1 MKLSCHNLTRKFG
14 DTTALN
20 GVNLCLDE
28 PKIYGLLGRNGAGK
42 TTLLRLITNYIQPTE
57 GTITLDEQNV
67 WENEKAQHQIFLVT
81 ETSYFAE
88 MNAHKLIQLMS
99 EIYPSFDKQQCLDYA
114 KRFELDLNKKYTAL
128 STGYKSVLRAVLSL
142 SVHTPFLFLDEP
154 TLGMDAFHRE
164 LFYKLLIESY
174 SESPSCILLSTHLI
188 SEVEGL
194 LENVIIL
201 DHGKV
206 LIDAC
211 IEAYPSFVSIVESD
225 IRRIRGRF
233 LPTALSHAAPFGIT
247 VAVMISV
254 FSLLA
259 PFGVEQRQTTMYML
273 LILISMGAVI
283 KSCIPLTWLRAF
295 VCVTMVGGTFFAL
308 AILPSLFE
316 ITAITIPMATAVLIG
331 AAACL
336 VEILILEQ
344 VRKTMVK

>member
-57 GTITLDEQNV
+57 GSITRDEQNV

-206 LIDAC
+206 LID
-211 IEAYPSFVSIVESD
+211 ES
-225 IRRIRGRF
+225 
-233 LPTALSHAAPFGIT
+233 SEQ
-247 VAVMISV
+247 
-254 FSLLA
+254 LLA
-259 PFGVEQRQTTMYML
+259 QGYCVSGRISDVDDYCFGKN
-273 LILISMGAVI
+273 VI
-283 KSCIPLTWLRAF
+283 GSS
-295 VCVTMVGGTFFAL
+295 VVGGLKT
-308 AILPSLFE
+308 
-316 ITAITIPMATAVLIG
+316 TAVLG
-331 AAACL
+331 
-336 VEILILEQ
+336 EREQ
-344 VRKTMVK
+344 VPDTLEVTGLSLQQLFVQLVGSENPS

>member
-57 GTITLDEQNV
+57 GSITLDEQNV

-88 MNAHKLIQLMS
+88 MNANNLIQLMS

-206 LIDAC
+206 LID
-211 IEAYPSFVSIVESD
+211 ES
-225 IRRIRGRF
+225 
-233 LPTALSHAAPFGIT
+233 SEQ
-247 VAVMISV
+247 
-254 FSLLA
+254 LLA
-259 PFGVEQRQTTMYML
+259 QGYCVSGR
-273 LILISMGAVI
+273 ISDVDDYCSGKNVI
-283 KSCIPLTWLRAF
+283 GSS
-295 VCVTMVGGTFFAL
+295 VVGGLKTT
-308 AILPSLFE
+308 AILGE
-316 ITAITIPMATAVLIG
+316 R
-331 AAACL
+331 
-336 VEILILEQ
+336 EQ
-344 VRKTMVK
+344 VPDTLEVTGLSLQQLFVQLVGSENPS

>member
-57 GTITLDEQNV
+57 GTITLDEQDV
-67 WENEKAQHQIFLVT
+67 WENEKAQHQIFLIT
-81 ETSYFAE
+81 ESSFFEDLTGQRLADIME
-88 MNAHKLIQLMS
+88 Q
-99 EIYPSFDKQQCLDYA
+99 IYPSFDKEQFLSYA
-114 KRFELDLNKKYTAL
+114 KRFELNLKKKYQTL
-128 STGYKSVLRAVLSL
+128 STGYKSVLRAVAAL

-206 LIDAC
+206 LID
-211 IEAYPSFVSIVESD
+211 ES
-225 IRRIRGRF
+225 
-233 LPTALSHAAPFGIT
+233 SEQ
-247 VAVMISV
+247 
-254 FSLLA
+254 LLA
-259 PFGVEQRQTTMYML
+259 QGYCVSGR
-273 LILISMGAVI
+273 ISDVDDYCSGKNVI
-283 KSCIPLTWLRAF
+283 GSS
-295 VCVTMVGGTFFAL
+295 VVGGLKTTAILGERNNVPDTLDVTGLSLQQLFVQLVGSEAL
-308 AILPSLFE
+308 A
-316 ITAITIPMATAVLIG
+316 
-331 AAACL
+331 
-336 VEILILEQ
+336 
-344 VRKTMVK
+344 

>member
-57 GTITLDEQNV
+57 GSITLDEQNI

-206 LIDAC
+206 LID
-211 IEAYPSFVSIVESD
+211 ES
-225 IRRIRGRF
+225 
-233 LPTALSHAAPFGIT
+233 SEQ
-247 VAVMISV
+247 
-254 FSLLA
+254 LLA
-259 PFGVEQRQTTMYML
+259 QGYCVSGR
-273 LILISMGAVI
+273 ISDVDDYCSGKNIIGSSV
-283 KSCIPLTWLRAF
+283 
-295 VCVTMVGGTFFAL
+295 VGGLKT
-308 AILPSLFE
+308 
-316 ITAITIPMATAVLIG
+316 TAVLG
-331 AAACL
+331 
-336 VEILILEQ
+336 EREQ
-344 VRKTMVK
+344 VPDTLEITGLSLQQLFVQLVGSENPS

>member
-1 MKLSCHNLTRKFG
+1 MNR
-14 DTTALN
+14 
-20 GVNLCLDE
+20 
-28 PKIYGLLGRNGAGK
+28 IYGLLGRNGAGK

-57 GTITLDEQNV
+57 GSITLDEQNV
-67 WENEKAQHQIFLVT
+67 WENEKTQRQIFLVT

-88 MNAHKLIQLMS
+88 MNANNLIQLMS

-128 STGYKSVLRAVLSL
+128 STGYKSVLRAVAAL

-206 LIDAC
+206 LID
-211 IEAYPSFVSIVESD
+211 ES
-225 IRRIRGRF
+225 
-233 LPTALSHAAPFGIT
+233 SEQ
-247 VAVMISV
+247 
-254 FSLLA
+254 LLA
-259 PFGVEQRQTTMYML
+259 QGYCVSGR
-273 LILISMGAVI
+273 ISDVDDYCSGKNVI
-283 KSCIPLTWLRAF
+283 GSS
-295 VCVTMVGGTFFAL
+295 VVGGLKT
-308 AILPSLFE
+308 
-316 ITAITIPMATAVLIG
+316 TAVLG
-331 AAACL
+331 
-336 VEILILEQ
+336 EREQ
-344 VRKTMVK
+344 VPDTLEVTGLSLQQLFVQLVGSENPS

>member
-57 GTITLDEQNV
+57 GSITLDEQNV

-206 LIDAC
+206 LID
-211 IEAYPSFVSIVESD
+211 ES
-225 IRRIRGRF
+225 
-233 LPTALSHAAPFGIT
+233 SEQ
-247 VAVMISV
+247 
-254 FSLLA
+254 LLA
-259 PFGVEQRQTTMYML
+259 QGYC
-273 LILISMGAVI
+273 ISGRISDVDDYCSGKNI
-283 KSCIPLTWLRAF
+283 IGSS
-295 VCVTMVGGTFFAL
+295 VVGGLKT
-308 AILPSLFE
+308 
-316 ITAITIPMATAVLIG
+316 TAVLG
-331 AAACL
+331 
-336 VEILILEQ
+336 EREQ
-344 VRKTMVK
+344 VPDTLEVTGLSLQQLFVQLVGSENPS

>member
-88 MNAHKLIQLMS
+88 MNANSLIQLMS

-206 LIDAC
+206 LID
-211 IEAYPSFVSIVESD
+211 ES
-225 IRRIRGRF
+225 
-233 LPTALSHAAPFGIT
+233 SEQ
-247 VAVMISV
+247 
-254 FSLLA
+254 LLA
-259 PFGVEQRQTTMYML
+259 QGYCVSGR
-273 LILISMGAVI
+273 ISDVDDYCSGKNVI
-283 KSCIPLTWLRAF
+283 GSS
-295 VCVTMVGGTFFAL
+295 VVGGLKT
-308 AILPSLFE
+308 
-316 ITAITIPMATAVLIG
+316 TAVLG
-331 AAACL
+331 
-336 VEILILEQ
+336 EREQ
-344 VRKTMVK
+344 VPDTLEVTGLSLQQLFVQLVGSENPS

>member
-57 GTITLDEQNV
+57 GTVTLDEQNV

-206 LIDAC
+206 LID
-211 IEAYPSFVSIVESD
+211 ES
-225 IRRIRGRF
+225 
-233 LPTALSHAAPFGIT
+233 SEQ
-247 VAVMISV
+247 
-254 FSLLA
+254 LLA
-259 PFGVEQRQTTMYML
+259 QGYCVSGR
-273 LILISMGAVI
+273 ISDVDDYCSGKNVI
-283 KSCIPLTWLRAF
+283 GSS
-295 VCVTMVGGTFFAL
+295 VVGGLKT
-308 AILPSLFE
+308 
-316 ITAITIPMATAVLIG
+316 TAVLG
-331 AAACL
+331 
-336 VEILILEQ
+336 EREQ
-344 VRKTMVK
+344 VPDTLEVTGLSLQQLFVQLVGSENPS

>member
-42 TTLLRLITNYIQPTE
+42 TTLLRLITNYIQPTD
-57 GTITLDEQNV
+57 GSITLDEQNV

-88 MNAHKLIQLMS
+88 MNANSLIQLMS
-99 EIYPSFDKQQCLDYA
+99 EIYPSFDKEQFLSYA

-206 LIDAC
+206 LID
-211 IEAYPSFVSIVESD
+211 ES
-225 IRRIRGRF
+225 
-233 LPTALSHAAPFGIT
+233 SEQ
-247 VAVMISV
+247 
-254 FSLLA
+254 LLA
-259 PFGVEQRQTTMYML
+259 QGYCVSGR
-273 LILISMGAVI
+273 ISDVDDYCSGKNVI
-283 KSCIPLTWLRAF
+283 GSS
-295 VCVTMVGGTFFAL
+295 VVGGLKT
-308 AILPSLFE
+308 
-316 ITAITIPMATAVLIG
+316 TAVLG
-331 AAACL
+331 
-336 VEILILEQ
+336 EREQ
-344 VRKTMVK
+344 VLDTLEVTGLSLQQLFVQLVGSENPS

>member
-57 GTITLDEQNV
+57 GTVTLDEQNV

-206 LIDAC
+206 LID
-211 IEAYPSFVSIVESD
+211 ES
-225 IRRIRGRF
+225 
-233 LPTALSHAAPFGIT
+233 SEQ
-247 VAVMISV
+247 
-254 FSLLA
+254 LLA
-259 PFGVEQRQTTMYML
+259 QGYCVSGR
-273 LILISMGAVI
+273 ISDVDDYCSGKNVI
-283 KSCIPLTWLRAF
+283 GSS
-295 VCVTMVGGTFFAL
+295 VVGGLKT
-308 AILPSLFE
+308 
-316 ITAITIPMATAVLIG
+316 TAVLG
-331 AAACL
+331 
-336 VEILILEQ
+336 EREQ
-344 VRKTMVK
+344 VSDTLEVTGLSLQQLFVQLVGSENPS

>member
-57 GTITLDEQNV
+57 GIITLDEQNV

-88 MNAHKLIQLMS
+88 MNANSLIQLMS
-99 EIYPSFDKQQCLDYA
+99 EIYPSFDKEQFLSYA
-114 KRFELDLNKKYTAL
+114 KRFELDLNKKYIAL

-206 LIDAC
+206 LID
-211 IEAYPSFVSIVESD
+211 ES
-225 IRRIRGRF
+225 
-233 LPTALSHAAPFGIT
+233 SEQ
-247 VAVMISV
+247 
-254 FSLLA
+254 LLA
-259 PFGVEQRQTTMYML
+259 QGYCVSGR
-273 LILISMGAVI
+273 ISDVDDYCSGKNVI
-283 KSCIPLTWLRAF
+283 GSS
-295 VCVTMVGGTFFAL
+295 VVGGLKT
-308 AILPSLFE
+308 
-316 ITAITIPMATAVLIG
+316 TAVLG
-331 AAACL
+331 
-336 VEILILEQ
+336 EREQ
-344 VRKTMVK
+344 VPDTLEVTGLSLQQLFVQLVGSENPS

>member
-57 GTITLDEQNV
+57 GSITLDEQNV

-206 LIDAC
+206 LID
-211 IEAYPSFVSIVESD
+211 ES
-225 IRRIRGRF
+225 
-233 LPTALSHAAPFGIT
+233 SEQ
-247 VAVMISV
+247 
-254 FSLLA
+254 LLA
-259 PFGVEQRQTTMYML
+259 QGYCVSGR
-273 LILISMGAVI
+273 ISDVDDYCSSKNVI
-283 KSCIPLTWLRAF
+283 GSS
-295 VCVTMVGGTFFAL
+295 VVGGLKT
-308 AILPSLFE
+308 
-316 ITAITIPMATAVLIG
+316 TAVLG
-331 AAACL
+331 
-336 VEILILEQ
+336 EREQ
-344 VRKTMVK
+344 VPDTLEVTGLSLQQLFVQLVGSENPS

>member
-42 TTLLRLITNYIQPTE
+42 TTLLRLITNYIQPTD
-57 GTITLDEQNV
+57 GSITLDEQNV

-88 MNAHKLIQLMS
+88 MNANSLIQLMS
-99 EIYPSFDKQQCLDYA
+99 EIYPSFDKEQFLSYA

-206 LIDAC
+206 LID
-211 IEAYPSFVSIVESD
+211 ES
-225 IRRIRGRF
+225 
-233 LPTALSHAAPFGIT
+233 SEQ
-247 VAVMISV
+247 
-254 FSLLA
+254 LLA
-259 PFGVEQRQTTMYML
+259 QGYCVSGR
-273 LILISMGAVI
+273 ISDVDDYCSGKNVI
-283 KSCIPLTWLRAF
+283 GSS
-295 VCVTMVGGTFFAL
+295 VVGGLKT
-308 AILPSLFE
+308 
-316 ITAITIPMATAVLIG
+316 TAVLG
-331 AAACL
+331 
-336 VEILILEQ
+336 EREQ
-344 VRKTMVK
+344 VPDTLEVTGLSLQQLFVQLVGSENPS

>member
-42 TTLLRLITNYIQPTE
+42 TTLLRLITNYIQTTE
-57 GTITLDEQNV
+57 GSITLDEQNV

-206 LIDAC
+206 LID
-211 IEAYPSFVSIVESD
+211 ES
-225 IRRIRGRF
+225 
-233 LPTALSHAAPFGIT
+233 SEQ
-247 VAVMISV
+247 
-254 FSLLA
+254 LLA
-259 PFGVEQRQTTMYML
+259 QGYCVSGR
-273 LILISMGAVI
+273 ISDVDDYCSGKNIIGSSV
-283 KSCIPLTWLRAF
+283 
-295 VCVTMVGGTFFAL
+295 VGGLKT
-308 AILPSLFE
+308 
-316 ITAITIPMATAVLIG
+316 TAVLG
-331 AAACL
+331 
-336 VEILILEQ
+336 EREQ
-344 VRKTMVK
+344 VPDTLEVTGLSLQQLFVQLVGSENPS

>member
-57 GTITLDEQNV
+57 GSITLDEQNV

-206 LIDAC
+206 LID
-211 IEAYPSFVSIVESD
+211 ES
-225 IRRIRGRF
+225 
-233 LPTALSHAAPFGIT
+233 SKQ
-247 VAVMISV
+247 
-254 FSLLA
+254 LLA
-259 PFGVEQRQTTMYML
+259 QGYCVSGR
-273 LILISMGAVI
+273 ISDVDDYCSGKNVI
-283 KSCIPLTWLRAF
+283 GSS
-295 VCVTMVGGTFFAL
+295 VVGGLKTT
-308 AILPSLFE
+308 AILGE
-316 ITAITIPMATAVLIG
+316 R
-331 AAACL
+331 
-336 VEILILEQ
+336 EQ
-344 VRKTMVK
+344 VPDTLEVTGLSLQQLFVQLVGSENPS

>member
-57 GTITLDEQNV
+57 GSITLDEQNV

-88 MNAHKLIQLMS
+88 MNANNLIQLMS

-206 LIDAC
+206 LID
-211 IEAYPSFVSIVESD
+211 ES
-225 IRRIRGRF
+225 
-233 LPTALSHAAPFGIT
+233 SEQ
-247 VAVMISV
+247 
-254 FSLLA
+254 LLA
-259 PFGVEQRQTTMYML
+259 QGYCVSGR
-273 LILISMGAVI
+273 ISDVDDYCSGKNVI
-283 KSCIPLTWLRAF
+283 GSS
-295 VCVTMVGGTFFAL
+295 VVGGLKTTAILGERNNVPDTLDVTGLSLQQLFVQIVGSEAL
-308 AILPSLFE
+308 A
-316 ITAITIPMATAVLIG
+316 
-331 AAACL
+331 
-336 VEILILEQ
+336 
-344 VRKTMVK
+344 

>member
-42 TTLLRLITNYIQPTE
+42 TTLLRLITNYIQPTD
-57 GTITLDEQNV
+57 GSITLDEQNV

-128 STGYKSVLRAVLSL
+128 STGYKSVLRAVLPL

-206 LIDAC
+206 LID
-211 IEAYPSFVSIVESD
+211 ES
-225 IRRIRGRF
+225 
-233 LPTALSHAAPFGIT
+233 SEQ
-247 VAVMISV
+247 
-254 FSLLA
+254 LLA
-259 PFGVEQRQTTMYML
+259 QGYCVSGR
-273 LILISMGAVI
+273 ISDVDDYCSGKNVI
-283 KSCIPLTWLRAF
+283 GSS
-295 VCVTMVGGTFFAL
+295 VVGGLKT
-308 AILPSLFE
+308 
-316 ITAITIPMATAVLIG
+316 TAVLG
-331 AAACL
+331 
-336 VEILILEQ
+336 EREQ
-344 VRKTMVK
+344 VPDTLEVTGLSLQQLFVQLVGSENPS

>member
-42 TTLLRLITNYIQPTE
+42 TTLLRLITNYIQPTD
-57 GTITLDEQNV
+57 GSITLDEQNV

-206 LIDAC
+206 LID
-211 IEAYPSFVSIVESD
+211 ES
-225 IRRIRGRF
+225 
-233 LPTALSHAAPFGIT
+233 SEQ
-247 VAVMISV
+247 
-254 FSLLA
+254 LLA
-259 PFGVEQRQTTMYML
+259 QGYCVSGR
-273 LILISMGAVI
+273 ISDVDDYCSGKNVI
-283 KSCIPLTWLRAF
+283 GSS
-295 VCVTMVGGTFFAL
+295 VVGGLKT
-308 AILPSLFE
+308 
-316 ITAITIPMATAVLIG
+316 TAVLG
-331 AAACL
+331 
-336 VEILILEQ
+336 EREQ
-344 VRKTMVK
+344 VPDTLDVTGLSLQQLFVQLVGSENPS

>member
-42 TTLLRLITNYIQPTE
+42 TTLLRLITNYIQPTD
-57 GTITLDEQNV
+57 GSITLDEQNV

-88 MNAHKLIQLMS
+88 MNANNLIQLMS

-206 LIDAC
+206 LIDESSEQLLAQGYC
-211 IEAYPSFVSIVESD
+211 VSGRISDVDDYCSGKNVIGSIV
-225 IRRIRGRF
+225 
-233 LPTALSHAAPFGIT
+233 
-247 VAVMISV
+247 
-254 FSLLA
+254 
-259 PFGVEQRQTTMYML
+259 
-273 LILISMGAVI
+273 
-283 KSCIPLTWLRAF
+283 
-295 VCVTMVGGTFFAL
+295 VGGLKT
-308 AILPSLFE
+308 
-316 ITAITIPMATAVLIG
+316 TAVLG
-331 AAACL
+331 
-336 VEILILEQ
+336 EREQ
-344 VRKTMVK
+344 VPDTLDVTGLSLQQLFVQLVGSENPS

>member
-57 GTITLDEQNV
+57 GSITLDEQNV

-206 LIDAC
+206 LID
-211 IEAYPSFVSIVESD
+211 ES
-225 IRRIRGRF
+225 
-233 LPTALSHAAPFGIT
+233 SEQ
-247 VAVMISV
+247 
-254 FSLLA
+254 LLA
-259 PFGVEQRQTTMYML
+259 QGYCVSGR
-273 LILISMGAVI
+273 ISDVDDYCSGKNIIGSSV
-283 KSCIPLTWLRAF
+283 
-295 VCVTMVGGTFFAL
+295 VGGLKT
-308 AILPSLFE
+308 
-316 ITAITIPMATAVLIG
+316 TAVLG
-331 AAACL
+331 
-336 VEILILEQ
+336 EREQ
-344 VRKTMVK
+344 VPDTLEVTGLSLQQLFLQLVGSENPS

>member
-88 MNAHKLIQLMS
+88 MNANNLIQLMS

-206 LIDAC
+206 LID
-211 IEAYPSFVSIVESD
+211 ES
-225 IRRIRGRF
+225 
-233 LPTALSHAAPFGIT
+233 SEQ
-247 VAVMISV
+247 
-254 FSLLA
+254 LLA
-259 PFGVEQRQTTMYML
+259 QGYCVSGR
-273 LILISMGAVI
+273 ISDVDDYCSGKNVI
-283 KSCIPLTWLRAF
+283 GSS
-295 VCVTMVGGTFFAL
+295 VVGGLKTT
-308 AILPSLFE
+308 AILGERNNVPDTLDVTGLSLQQLFVQLVGSENPS
-316 ITAITIPMATAVLIG
+316 
-331 AAACL
+331 
-336 VEILILEQ
+336 
-344 VRKTMVK
+344 

>member
-57 GTITLDEQNV
+57 GSITLDEQNV

-88 MNAHKLIQLMS
+88 MNANSLIQLMS

-206 LIDAC
+206 LID
-211 IEAYPSFVSIVESD
+211 ES
-225 IRRIRGRF
+225 
-233 LPTALSHAAPFGIT
+233 SEQ
-247 VAVMISV
+247 
-254 FSLLA
+254 LLA
-259 PFGVEQRQTTMYML
+259 QGYCVSGR
-273 LILISMGAVI
+273 ISDVDDYCSGKNVI
-283 KSCIPLTWLRAF
+283 GSS
-295 VCVTMVGGTFFAL
+295 VVGGLKT
-308 AILPSLFE
+308 
-316 ITAITIPMATAVLIG
+316 TAVLG
-331 AAACL
+331 
-336 VEILILEQ
+336 EREQ
-344 VRKTMVK
+344 VPDTLEVTGLSLQQLFVQLVGSENPS

>member
-20 GVNLCLDE
+20 GVDLCLDE

-57 GTITLDEQNV
+57 GSITLDEQNV

-206 LIDAC
+206 LID
-211 IEAYPSFVSIVESD
+211 ES
-225 IRRIRGRF
+225 
-233 LPTALSHAAPFGIT
+233 SEQ
-247 VAVMISV
+247 
-254 FSLLA
+254 LLA
-259 PFGVEQRQTTMYML
+259 QGYCVSGR
-273 LILISMGAVI
+273 ISDVDDYCSGKNVI
-283 KSCIPLTWLRAF
+283 GSS
-295 VCVTMVGGTFFAL
+295 VVGGLKT
-308 AILPSLFE
+308 
-316 ITAITIPMATAVLIG
+316 TAVLG
-331 AAACL
+331 
-336 VEILILEQ
+336 EREQ
-344 VRKTMVK
+344 VPDTLEVTGLSLQQLFVQLVGSENPS

>member
-57 GTITLDEQNV
+57 GTVTLDEQNV

-206 LIDAC
+206 LID
-211 IEAYPSFVSIVESD
+211 ES
-225 IRRIRGRF
+225 
-233 LPTALSHAAPFGIT
+233 SEQ
-247 VAVMISV
+247 
-254 FSLLA
+254 LLA
-259 PFGVEQRQTTMYML
+259 QGYCVSSR
-273 LILISMGAVI
+273 ISDVDDYCSGKNVI
-283 KSCIPLTWLRAF
+283 GSS
-295 VCVTMVGGTFFAL
+295 VVGGLKT
-308 AILPSLFE
+308 
-316 ITAITIPMATAVLIG
+316 TAVLG
-331 AAACL
+331 
-336 VEILILEQ
+336 EREQ
-344 VRKTMVK
+344 VPDTLEVTGLSLQQLFVQLVGSENPS

>member
-206 LIDAC
+206 LID
-211 IEAYPSFVSIVESD
+211 ES
-225 IRRIRGRF
+225 
-233 LPTALSHAAPFGIT
+233 SEQ
-247 VAVMISV
+247 
-254 FSLLA
+254 LLA
-259 PFGVEQRQTTMYML
+259 QGYCVSGR
-273 LILISMGAVI
+273 ISDVDDYCSGKNVI
-283 KSCIPLTWLRAF
+283 GSC
-295 VCVTMVGGTFFAL
+295 VVGGLKT
-308 AILPSLFE
+308 
-316 ITAITIPMATAVLIG
+316 TAVLG
-331 AAACL
+331 
-336 VEILILEQ
+336 EREQ
-344 VRKTMVK
+344 VPDTLEVTGLSLQQLFVQLVGSENPS

>member
-20 GVNLCLDE
+20 RVNLCLDE

-57 GTITLDEQNV
+57 GSITLDEQNV

-88 MNAHKLIQLMS
+88 MNANSLIQLMS
-99 EIYPSFDKQQCLDYA
+99 EIYPSFDKEQFLSYA

-206 LIDAC
+206 LI
-211 IEAYPSFVSIVESD
+211 VES
-225 IRRIRGRF
+225 
-233 LPTALSHAAPFGIT
+233 SEQ
-247 VAVMISV
+247 
-254 FSLLA
+254 LLA
-259 PFGVEQRQTTMYML
+259 QGYCVSGR
-273 LILISMGAVI
+273 ISDVDDYCSGKNVI
-283 KSCIPLTWLRAF
+283 GSS
-295 VCVTMVGGTFFAL
+295 VVGGLKT
-308 AILPSLFE
+308 
-316 ITAITIPMATAVLIG
+316 TAVLG
-331 AAACL
+331 
-336 VEILILEQ
+336 EREQ
-344 VRKTMVK
+344 VPDTLEVTGLSLQQLFVQLVGSENPS

>member
-42 TTLLRLITNYIQPTE
+42 TTLLRLITNYIQPTD
-57 GTITLDEQNV
+57 GSITLDEQNV
-67 WENEKAQHQIFLVT
+67 WENEKAQHQIFLIT
-81 ETSYFAE
+81 ESSFFEDLTGQRLADIME
-88 MNAHKLIQLMS
+88 Q
-99 EIYPSFDKQQCLDYA
+99 IYPSFDKEQFLSYA
-114 KRFELDLNKKYTAL
+114 KRFELNLKKKYQTL
-128 STGYKSVLRAVLSL
+128 STGYKSVLRAVAAL

-206 LIDAC
+206 LID
-211 IEAYPSFVSIVESD
+211 ES
-225 IRRIRGRF
+225 
-233 LPTALSHAAPFGIT
+233 SEQ
-247 VAVMISV
+247 
-254 FSLLA
+254 LLA
-259 PFGVEQRQTTMYML
+259 QGYCVSGR
-273 LILISMGAVI
+273 ISDVDDYCSGKNVI
-283 KSCIPLTWLRAF
+283 GSS
-295 VCVTMVGGTFFAL
+295 VVGGLKT
-308 AILPSLFE
+308 
-316 ITAITIPMATAVLIG
+316 TAVLG
-331 AAACL
+331 
-336 VEILILEQ
+336 EREQ
-344 VRKTMVK
+344 VPDTLEVTGLSLQQLFVQLVGSENPS

>member
-57 GTITLDEQNV
+57 GSITLDEQNV

-99 EIYPSFDKQQCLDYA
+99 EIYPSFDKQQCVDYA

-206 LIDAC
+206 LID
-211 IEAYPSFVSIVESD
+211 ES
-225 IRRIRGRF
+225 
-233 LPTALSHAAPFGIT
+233 SEQ
-247 VAVMISV
+247 
-254 FSLLA
+254 LLA
-259 PFGVEQRQTTMYML
+259 QGYCVSGR
-273 LILISMGAVI
+273 ISDVDDYCSGKNVI
-283 KSCIPLTWLRAF
+283 GSS
-295 VCVTMVGGTFFAL
+295 VVGGLKT
-308 AILPSLFE
+308 
-316 ITAITIPMATAVLIG
+316 TAVLG
-331 AAACL
+331 
-336 VEILILEQ
+336 EREQ
-344 VRKTMVK
+344 VPDTLEVTGLSLQQLFVQLVGSENPS

>member
-14 DTTALN
+14 NTTALN

-57 GTITLDEQNV
+57 GSITLDEQNV

-88 MNAHKLIQLMS
+88 MNANNLIQLMS

-128 STGYKSVLRAVLSL
+128 STGYKSVLRALLSL

-206 LIDAC
+206 LID
-211 IEAYPSFVSIVESD
+211 ES
-225 IRRIRGRF
+225 
-233 LPTALSHAAPFGIT
+233 SEQ
-247 VAVMISV
+247 
-254 FSLLA
+254 LLA
-259 PFGVEQRQTTMYML
+259 QGYCVSGR
-273 LILISMGAVI
+273 ISDVDDYCSGKNVI
-283 KSCIPLTWLRAF
+283 GSS
-295 VCVTMVGGTFFAL
+295 VVGGLKT
-308 AILPSLFE
+308 
-316 ITAITIPMATAVLIG
+316 TAVLG
-331 AAACL
+331 ERNNVPDTLDVTGLSLQQLFVQL
-336 VEILILEQ
+336 VGSEALA
-344 VRKTMVK
+344 

>member
-57 GTITLDEQNV
+57 GSITLDEQNV

-88 MNAHKLIQLMS
+88 MNANSLIQLMS
-99 EIYPSFDKQQCLDYA
+99 EIYPSFDKEQFLSYA

-194 LENVIIL
+194 LENIIIL

-206 LIDAC
+206 LID
-211 IEAYPSFVSIVESD
+211 ES
-225 IRRIRGRF
+225 
-233 LPTALSHAAPFGIT
+233 SEQ
-247 VAVMISV
+247 
-254 FSLLA
+254 LLA
-259 PFGVEQRQTTMYML
+259 QGYCVSGR
-273 LILISMGAVI
+273 ISDVDDYCSGKNIIGSSV
-283 KSCIPLTWLRAF
+283 
-295 VCVTMVGGTFFAL
+295 VGGLKT
-308 AILPSLFE
+308 
-316 ITAITIPMATAVLIG
+316 TAVLG
-331 AAACL
+331 
-336 VEILILEQ
+336 EREQ
-344 VRKTMVK
+344 VPDTLEVTGLSLQQLFVQLVGSENPS

>member
-14 DTTALN
+14 NTTALN

-42 TTLLRLITNYIQPTE
+42 TTLLRLITNYIQPAE
-57 GTITLDEQNV
+57 GSITLDEQNF

-174 SESPSCILLSTHLI
+174 SKSPSCILLSTHLI

-206 LIDAC
+206 LID
-211 IEAYPSFVSIVESD
+211 ES
-225 IRRIRGRF
+225 
-233 LPTALSHAAPFGIT
+233 SEQ
-247 VAVMISV
+247 
-254 FSLLA
+254 LLA
-259 PFGVEQRQTTMYML
+259 QGYCVSGR
-273 LILISMGAVI
+273 ISDVDDYCSGKNVI
-283 KSCIPLTWLRAF
+283 GSS
-295 VCVTMVGGTFFAL
+295 VVGGLKT
-308 AILPSLFE
+308 
-316 ITAITIPMATAVLIG
+316 TAVLG
-331 AAACL
+331 
-336 VEILILEQ
+336 EREQ
-344 VRKTMVK
+344 VPDTLEVTGLSLQQLFVQLVGSENPS

>member
-67 WENEKAQHQIFLVT
+67 WENEKAQHQIFLIT
-81 ETSYFAE
+81 ESSFFEDLTGQRLADIME
-88 MNAHKLIQLMS
+88 Q
-99 EIYPSFDKQQCLDYA
+99 IYPSFDKEQFLSYA
-114 KRFELDLNKKYTAL
+114 KRFELNLKKKYQTL
-128 STGYKSVLRAVLSL
+128 STGYKSVLRAVAAL

-206 LIDAC
+206 LID
-211 IEAYPSFVSIVESD
+211 ES
-225 IRRIRGRF
+225 
-233 LPTALSHAAPFGIT
+233 SEQ
-247 VAVMISV
+247 
-254 FSLLA
+254 LLA
-259 PFGVEQRQTTMYML
+259 QGYCVSGR
-273 LILISMGAVI
+273 ISDVDDYCSGKNVI
-283 KSCIPLTWLRAF
+283 GSS
-295 VCVTMVGGTFFAL
+295 VVGGLKTT
-308 AILPSLFE
+308 AILGERNNVPDTLDVTGLSLQQLFVQLVGSENPS
-316 ITAITIPMATAVLIG
+316 
-331 AAACL
+331 
-336 VEILILEQ
+336 
-344 VRKTMVK
+344 

>member
-20 GVNLCLDE
+20 RVNLCLDE

-57 GTITLDEQNV
+57 GSITLDEQNV
-67 WENEKAQHQIFLVT
+67 WENEKTQRQIFLVT

-206 LIDAC
+206 LID
-211 IEAYPSFVSIVESD
+211 ES
-225 IRRIRGRF
+225 
-233 LPTALSHAAPFGIT
+233 SEQ
-247 VAVMISV
+247 
-254 FSLLA
+254 LLA
-259 PFGVEQRQTTMYML
+259 QGYCVSGR
-273 LILISMGAVI
+273 ISDVDDYCSGKNVI
-283 KSCIPLTWLRAF
+283 GSS
-295 VCVTMVGGTFFAL
+295 VVGGLKT
-308 AILPSLFE
+308 
-316 ITAITIPMATAVLIG
+316 TAVLG
-331 AAACL
+331 
-336 VEILILEQ
+336 EREQ
-344 VRKTMVK
+344 VPDTLEVTGLSLQQLFVQLVGSENPS

>member
-14 DTTALN
+14 NTTALN

-67 WENEKAQHQIFLVT
+67 WENEKAQHQIFLIT
-81 ETSYFAE
+81 ESSFFEDLTGQRLADIME
-88 MNAHKLIQLMS
+88 Q
-99 EIYPSFDKQQCLDYA
+99 IYPSFDKEQFLSYA
-114 KRFELDLNKKYTAL
+114 KRFELNLKKKYQTL
-128 STGYKSVLRAVLSL
+128 STGYKSVLRAVAAL

-206 LIDAC
+206 LID
-211 IEAYPSFVSIVESD
+211 ES
-225 IRRIRGRF
+225 
-233 LPTALSHAAPFGIT
+233 SEQ
-247 VAVMISV
+247 
-254 FSLLA
+254 LLA
-259 PFGVEQRQTTMYML
+259 QGYCVSGR
-273 LILISMGAVI
+273 ISDVDDYCSGKNVI
-283 KSCIPLTWLRAF
+283 GSS
-295 VCVTMVGGTFFAL
+295 VVGGLKTTAILGERNNVPDTLDVTGLSLQQLFVQLVGSEAL
-308 AILPSLFE
+308 A
-316 ITAITIPMATAVLIG
+316 
-331 AAACL
+331 
-336 VEILILEQ
+336 
-344 VRKTMVK
+344 

>member
-14 DTTALN
+14 DTTVLN

-57 GTITLDEQNV
+57 GSITLDEQNV

-206 LIDAC
+206 LID
-211 IEAYPSFVSIVESD
+211 ES
-225 IRRIRGRF
+225 
-233 LPTALSHAAPFGIT
+233 SEQ
-247 VAVMISV
+247 
-254 FSLLA
+254 LLA
-259 PFGVEQRQTTMYML
+259 QGYC
-273 LILISMGAVI
+273 ISGRISDVDDYCSGKNVI
-283 KSCIPLTWLRAF
+283 GSS
-295 VCVTMVGGTFFAL
+295 VVGGLKT
-308 AILPSLFE
+308 
-316 ITAITIPMATAVLIG
+316 TAVLG
-331 AAACL
+331 
-336 VEILILEQ
+336 EREQ
-344 VRKTMVK
+344 VPDTLEVTGLSLQQLFVQLVGSENPS

>member
-57 GTITLDEQNV
+57 GSITLDEQNV
-67 WENEKAQHQIFLVT
+67 WENEKAQCQIFLVT

-206 LIDAC
+206 LID
-211 IEAYPSFVSIVESD
+211 ES
-225 IRRIRGRF
+225 
-233 LPTALSHAAPFGIT
+233 SEQ
-247 VAVMISV
+247 
-254 FSLLA
+254 LLA
-259 PFGVEQRQTTMYML
+259 QGYCVSGR
-273 LILISMGAVI
+273 ISDVDDYCSGKNVI
-283 KSCIPLTWLRAF
+283 GSS
-295 VCVTMVGGTFFAL
+295 VVGGLKT
-308 AILPSLFE
+308 
-316 ITAITIPMATAVLIG
+316 TAVLG
-331 AAACL
+331 
-336 VEILILEQ
+336 EREQ
-344 VRKTMVK
+344 VPDTLEVTGLSLQQLFVQLVGSENPS

>member
-14 DTTALN
+14 NTTALN

-57 GTITLDEQNV
+57 GSITLDEQNV

-206 LIDAC
+206 LID
-211 IEAYPSFVSIVESD
+211 ES
-225 IRRIRGRF
+225 
-233 LPTALSHAAPFGIT
+233 SEQ
-247 VAVMISV
+247 
-254 FSLLA
+254 LLA
-259 PFGVEQRQTTMYML
+259 QGYCVSGR
-273 LILISMGAVI
+273 ISDVDDYCSGKNVI
-283 KSCIPLTWLRAF
+283 GSS
-295 VCVTMVGGTFFAL
+295 VVGGLKT
-308 AILPSLFE
+308 
-316 ITAITIPMATAVLIG
+316 TAVLG
-331 AAACL
+331 
-336 VEILILEQ
+336 EREQ
-344 VRKTMVK
+344 VPDTLEVTGLSLQQLFVQLVGSENPS